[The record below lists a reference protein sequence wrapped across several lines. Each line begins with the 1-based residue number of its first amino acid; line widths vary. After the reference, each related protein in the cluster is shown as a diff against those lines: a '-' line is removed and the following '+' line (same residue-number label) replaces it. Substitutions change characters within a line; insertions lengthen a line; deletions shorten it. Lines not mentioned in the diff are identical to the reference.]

1 MAKNAHF
8 LSAGNAAV
16 AGQMAAL
23 GDLSVKLNELTALSD
38 RRGASRIA
46 ALQARINEYA
56 AKITLVGQVKAGKS
70 ALTSVLVGIPGLM
83 PSDVNPWTSVVTTLM
98 INSRPAGDSSDET
111 KARFTFFDREEWAR
125 LVTTGGRLGEL
136 TERAGTTEEMDE
148 VRQQISNMRQ
158 ATEKRLG
165 RHFEMLL
172 GQSHSYGYF
181 DTELIERYVC
191 LGDGPEELQGGAKT
205 GRFADITRTADIF
218 LDIPAYGLPMHLCDT
233 PGVND
238 TFMMREQITMR
249 SLRGSEICVVVLS
262 AHQALTTSDMAL
274 MRLIAT
280 LDKRQTIIFVNRVD
294 ELTDPTAQIAEI
306 HKSILKTLAQNKVDA
321 DVSILFGSAKWA
333 EAALTGDMSVLS
345 SDSAATLKD
354 HIAAN
359 ADWSQMDQDEAAW
372 EASGLSTLLHTIGE
386 RVSEGSA
393 QRLYN
398 RLNRSSL
405 TLTNEVRASLAA
417 RTQPAHQRAARNGA
431 PVGEPTQAM
440 AALSANATQAMDGLI
455 GELSS
460 DLADRLDKAQAGFV
474 KRATDSLVDFMRSNG
489 EQGTWSYDAAGLR
502 ALQRAAYTTFG
513 RSLRAKGAKIY
524 DEAAAGTQAIYL
536 SVLGGRVDNFTIA
549 APLPPEVPPP
559 VGIGKTIAL
568 DLQSSWWKSWWKRRR
583 SIEHSANDYVHLIR
597 AEAKGVNDELLQT
610 QVQPVLETLRATLQ
624 SFLTEQQASI
634 RHMAGEQGDET
645 EPGMMARSD
654 EQSKTQDEKMTALGK
669 ILRDLEARAA

>member
-1 MAKNAHF
+1 MVKNAHF

-16 AGQMAAL
+16 ADQMAAL
-23 GDLSVKLNELTALSD
+23 GDLSAKLNELATLSN
-38 RRGASRIA
+38 RRASSRIA
-46 ALQARINEYA
+46 ALKARLGEYA

-70 ALTSVLVGIPGLM
+70 ALASVLVGMPGLM

-98 INSRPAGDSSDET
+98 VNSRPAGDSNDET
-111 KARFTFFDREEWAR
+111 KARFSFFDREEWDR
-125 LVTTGGRLGEL
+125 LVTNGGRLGEL

-148 VRQQISNMRQ
+148 VRQQIIAMRQ

-191 LGDGPEELQGGAKT
+191 LGDGPEQMTGGAKA
-205 GRFADITRTADIF
+205 GRFADITRSADIY
-218 LDIPAYGLPMHLCDT
+218 LDIPAYDMPMHLCDT

-294 ELTDPTAQIAEI
+294 ELADPAAQIAEI
-306 HKSILKTLAQNKVDA
+306 HQSILRTLAQNKVDT
-321 DVSILFGSAKWA
+321 DVSIIFGSAKWA

-345 SDSAATLKD
+345 GDSAATLLA
-354 HIAAN
+354 HVAAN
-359 ADWSQMDQDEAAW
+359 PDWAAMDNEAAAW
-372 EASGLSTLLHTIGE
+372 EASGLPALLQAMGE
-386 RVSEGSA
+386 RISDGSA
-393 QRLYN
+393 ARLYN
-398 RLNRSSL
+398 RLGRSAL
-405 TLTNEVRASLAA
+405 TLTNEVRATLAA
-417 RTQPAHQRAARNGA
+417 QSDAAVAAAPQDTPIGDPAEAL
-431 PVGEPTQAM
+431 
-440 AALSANATQAMDGLI
+440 AALAAQAGAAMEGLVKD
-455 GELSS
+455 LTT

-474 KRATDSLVDFMRSNG
+474 KRATDSLIDYMGRHG
-489 EQGTWSYDAAGLR
+489 EQGSWSYDAAGLR
-502 ALQRAAYTTFG
+502 ALQRAAYTAFG
-513 RSLRAKGAKIY
+513 RSMRARSTKIF
-524 DEAAAGTQAIYL
+524 DEAAAGVQAIYL
-536 SVLGGRVDNFTIA
+536 SVLGDRVDDFTIA
-549 APLPPEVPPP
+549 APLAPEVPPP

-583 SIEHSANDYVHLIR
+583 SIENSANDYVHLIR

-610 QVQPVLETLRATLQ
+610 QALPLLETLRATLAA
-624 SFLTEQQASI
+624 FLAEQQASI
-634 RHMAGEQGDET
+634 HHLATDQGADT
-645 EPGMMARSD
+645 EPGMVVRSD
-654 EQSKTQDEKMTALGK
+654 EQSRTQDEKMTALGK

>member
-1 MAKNAHF
+1 
-8 LSAGNAAV
+8 
-16 AGQMAAL
+16 MAAL
-23 GDLSVKLNELTALSD
+23 GDLSAKLNELATLSN
-38 RRGASRIA
+38 RRASSRIA
-46 ALQARINEYA
+46 ALKARLGEYA

-70 ALTSVLVGIPGLM
+70 ALASVLVGMPGLM

-98 INSRPAGDSSDET
+98 VNSRPAGDSNDET
-111 KARFTFFDREEWAR
+111 KARFSFFDREEWDR
-125 LVTTGGRLGEL
+125 LVTNGGRLGEL

-148 VRQQISNMRQ
+148 VRQQIIAMRQ

-191 LGDGPEELQGGAKT
+191 LGDGPEQMTGGAKA
-205 GRFADITRTADIF
+205 GRFADITRSADIY
-218 LDIPAYGLPMHLCDT
+218 LDIPAYDMPMHLCDT

-294 ELTDPTAQIAEI
+294 ELADPAAQIAEI
-306 HKSILKTLAQNKVDA
+306 HQSILRTLAQNKVDT
-321 DVSILFGSAKWA
+321 DVSIIFGSAKWA

-345 SDSAATLKD
+345 GDSAATLLA
-354 HIAAN
+354 HVAAN
-359 ADWSQMDQDEAAW
+359 PDWAAMDNEAAAW
-372 EASGLSTLLHTIGE
+372 EASGLPALLQAMGE
-386 RVSEGSA
+386 RISDGSA
-393 QRLYN
+393 ARLYN
-398 RLNRSSL
+398 RLGRSAL
-405 TLTNEVRASLAA
+405 TLTNEVRATLAA
-417 RTQPAHQRAARNGA
+417 QSDAAVAAAPQDTPIGDPAEAL
-431 PVGEPTQAM
+431 
-440 AALSANATQAMDGLI
+440 AALAAQAGAAMEGLVKD
-455 GELSS
+455 LTT

-474 KRATDSLVDFMRSNG
+474 KRATDSLIDYMGRHG
-489 EQGTWSYDAAGLR
+489 EQGSWSYDAAGLR
-502 ALQRAAYTTFG
+502 ALQRAAYTAFG
-513 RSLRAKGAKIY
+513 RSMRARSTKIF
-524 DEAAAGTQAIYL
+524 DEAAAGVQAIYL
-536 SVLGGRVDNFTIA
+536 SVLGDRVDDFTIA

-583 SIEHSANDYVHLIR
+583 SIENSANDYVHLIR

-610 QVQPVLETLRATLQ
+610 QALPLLETLRATLAA
-624 SFLTEQQASI
+624 FLAEQQASI
-634 RHMAGEQGDET
+634 HHLATDQGADT
-645 EPGMMARSD
+645 EPGMVVRSD
-654 EQSKTQDEKMTALGK
+654 EQSRTQDEKMTALGK